1 MGYNDT
7 QLCCGRIYFQK
18 FILISMA
25 RIGNEAD
32 VYFFRLKI
40 YINKVSHLVV
50 GPSNE
55 LAVNLRSF
63 R

>member
-1 MGYNDT
+1 
-7 QLCCGRIYFQK
+7 
-18 FILISMA
+18 MA

-40 YINKVSHLVV
+40 YKNKVSRRVV

-55 LAVNLRSF
+55 QAVNLRSF
-63 R
+63 RW